1 MNKLKLL
8 LSPFIISAFL
18 FGDSLPWN
26 EALKQDPEIVTG
38 CLENGLCYYIFP
50 KKTETNAVSLRLL
63 VRAGAAMETERQD
76 GIAHFIEH
84 MTFNGTKNFA
94 PGTLIHYFQNNG
106 MVFGNDTNAFTHYLH
121 TCYQIDLPK
130 NESEEI
136 AQGLNVLRDQGFE
149 CLFLQK
155 EIDRERGVILSEMRA
170 RDSVAYRS
178 YKAFS
183 QFIYPKAIF
192 SKRFVIGTEKTILN
206 FKSED
211 FFEFYRRWYTPER
224 MSVLVTGNIK
234 SVDEV
239 KKQIEK
245 TFALPKK
252 NSVEPDPDLGEVG
265 TPAQTLQVKVFKD
278 KELPQTQIMLLAQ
291 HPCIRKTLTL
301 ADMQKALLWNIIEI
315 LLNQRLDALKDK
327 TELASFEAKFG
338 TDYNRSE
345 NFSISFSF
353 HANAVIP
360 MLKELE
366 MFTRSVAKFGF
377 SEEEIRRAKEILK
390 GNLEVSVN
398 AEENETAKATAE
410 RFVSQLMEDS
420 LIFSAK
426 QRQAYFQRIS
436 ESITPEACQKRWN
449 ELWAHGSYLFVSGP
463 LDTSVDEALVRKTFL
478 KSQET
483 PLEAKKSEVFVKFQ
497 SPFKEVKKA
506 EFIKEEY
513 EPKLGYTR
521 LCLQNNIRVNL
532 KKTEVDKDRILI
544 YAGLGKGL
552 LDEPCKDLP
561 GLSALMGYSFLD
573 GGLKQCSCLQLKQNM
588 EGKKMQLDFDV
599 DADCYAFKSE
609 TNQAYFKE
617 QMQILCAYLLEPG
630 YREEGLLN
638 FRKRLPVWSDYF
650 THTPEGVLQ
659 SEVPLFLACNDMRF
673 GYPPNLAAF
682 QQRNF
687 EELKQVLTPIF
698 KNQYMEVTLV
708 GDFDTKV
715 IKQQLLETLGQLD
728 LRSAEK
734 SFDAKM
740 REVAWPQPQTKE
752 FVCDSV
758 LDKAILSVVWP
769 TESVLNQA
777 HARILEVLR
786 AILQDRLFQ
795 EIRQILGDT
804 YSPQVI
810 LSQSQFFNRG
820 SLNALLTLSTAKL
833 DDTLE
838 HILKIADA
846 IATQGVTQE
855 ELVRA
860 KKPIIE
866 TVKKQ
871 RIKNVFWLDWLKN
884 IQANIYKQDWALDN
898 IELYEQI
905 TREDVNRIA
914 QQYLKRNLAICVKI
928 KPTLKDTK

>member
-8 LSPFIISAFL
+8 LSFAVSASL
-18 FGDSLPWN
+18 FGDPLPWN
-26 EALKQDPEIVTG
+26 EALKQDPQVVTG
-38 CLENGLCYYIFP
+38 CLDNGLCYYIFP
-50 KKTETNAVSLRLL
+50 KKAETNTVSLRLL
-63 VRAGAAMETERQD
+63 IHAGAAMETELQD
-76 GIAHFIEH
+76 GMAHFIEH

-130 NESEEI
+130 NEAEEI
-136 AQGLNVLRDQGFE
+136 AQGLAVLRDQGFE

-178 YKAFS
+178 YKSFL

-192 SKRFVIGTEKTILN
+192 SKRFVIGTEKTILS

-224 MSVLVTGNIK
+224 MSIIITGNIK
-234 SVDEV
+234 SIEVV

-245 TFALPKK
+245 TFNLPKK
-252 NSVEPDPDLGEVG
+252 NSVEKDPDLGEVG

-278 KELPQTQIMLLAQ
+278 KELPQTQLMLLAQ
-291 HPCIRKTLTL
+291 HPCLRKTLTL
-301 ADMQKALLWNIIEI
+301 ADMQKALLWSVIEI
-315 LLNQRLDALKDK
+315 ILKQRLDALKDR
-327 TELASFEAKFG
+327 TELAGFEAKFG

-345 NFSISFSF
+345 YFSICFSF

-366 MFTRSVAKFGF
+366 MFTRSIAKFGF

-390 GNLEVSVN
+390 GNLDVYIN
-398 AEENETAKATAE
+398 AERNETAKETAE
-410 RFVSQLMEDS
+410 RFVSQLMEDA
-420 LIFSAK
+420 LILSAEQK
-426 QRQAYFQRIS
+426 QAYFQRVA
-436 ESITPEACQKRWN
+436 ESITPEACQKTWN
-449 ELWAHGSYLFVSGP
+449 DLWSHGAYLFVSGP
-463 LDTSVDEALVRKTFL
+463 LDPAIDVALVKETFL
-478 KSQET
+478 KSQAT
-483 PLEAKKSEVFVKFQ
+483 SLEPKKSEAFIKFQ
-497 SPFKEVKKA
+497 SPFKGDKKA
-506 EFIKEEY
+506 EFVKEAY

-532 KKTEVDKDRILI
+532 KKTEEDKDRILVYVGI
-544 YAGLGKGL
+544 GKGL

-573 GGLKQCSCLQLKQNM
+573 GGLEQCSCHQLKQNM

-609 TNQAYFKE
+609 TNQACFKE
-617 QMQILCAYLLEPG
+617 QMQILCAYLQEPG

-638 FRKRLPVWSDYF
+638 FRKRLAVWSDYF

-673 GYPPNLAAF
+673 GYPPDLAVF
-682 QQRNF
+682 QQRTF
-687 EELKQVLTPIF
+687 EEAKRVLTPVF
-698 KNQYMEVTLV
+698 KDQYMEVTLV
-708 GDFDTKV
+708 GDFDINI
-715 IKQQLLETLGQLD
+715 IKQQLLETLGQLE

-769 TESVLNQA
+769 TESALNQS

-804 YSPQVI
+804 YSPHVV

-855 ELVRA
+855 ELMRA

-866 TVKKQ
+866 TVKKKSM
-871 RIKNVFWLDWLKN
+871 KNVFWLDWLKN
-884 IQANIYKQDWALDN
+884 IQINTYKQDWALDN
-898 IELYEQI
+898 TGLYEQI
-905 TREDVNRIA
+905 SREDVNRLA

-928 KPTLKDTK
+928 KPTLKSTK